1 MNYNISSSTFE
12 HPLLKPLLE
21 QLSEYL
27 ASIQTEFF
35 VIGATARDI
44 LMDIHGEKSGRAT
57 NDLDIAVAISDW
69 SKYEQIES
77 GLTGM
82 DGFRKDKTQKQRFIY
97 QDLYILDIVPYGE
110 IMKMDDKI
118 FWPPD
123 ESIAMSVLGFSEV
136 GESTK
141 KVIIDDSLT
150 IEVASLAGVFL
161 LKMVAWH
168 DRHNRDNRDA
178 DDMGFILRNYFAIN
192 ESRVIEKHNDL
203 YDVENFNTIVAGA
216 TLLGRDLADIL
227 SASVKTKNKIHEII
241 QNEINKQE
249 ESILLNQI
257 LETNRSFKY
266 EEILQCWI
274 NISTE
279 IMRQSN

>member
-1 MNYNISSSTFE
+1 MSYNISSSTFE

-21 QLSEYL
+21 KLSAYL
-27 ASIQTEFF
+27 ASIQAEFY

-57 NDLDIAVAISDW
+57 HDLDIAVAISDW

-77 GLTGM
+77 GLTSM
-82 DGFRKDKTQKQRFIY
+82 EGFRKDKNQKQRFIY
-97 QDLYILDIVPYGE
+97 QGLYILDLVPYGE

-136 GESTK
+136 RKSAK

-161 LKMVAWH
+161 LKIVAWN

-178 DDMGFILRNYFAIN
+178 DDLGFILRNYFTIN
-192 ESRVIEKHNDL
+192 ERRVIEKRYDL
-203 YDVENFNTIVAGA
+203 YEVENFNTVTAGA
-216 TLLGRDLADIL
+216 SLLGRDLADIL

-241 QNEINKQE
+241 RNEINKQE
-249 ESILLNQI
+249 ESLLLNQI
-257 LETNRSFKY
+257 LETNRRFKY